1 MAFQDSQAHFKN
13 FAVCQTLQ
21 TCIADMHW
29 DQIQTSISFNS
40 EWKVLLSIHNVYIT
54 AGFNTFRKYP
64 TNEYRNLKK
73 LILKIPIKRK

>member
-13 FAVCQTLQ
+13 LAVCQTLQ

-29 DQIQTSISFNS
+29 DQIQTSISFNP

-64 TNEYRNLKK
+64 DKWIPK
-73 LILKIPIKRK
+73 LEKINFENSN